1 MPTGRRVH
9 DAVTAVDLAGLRALG
24 PNLASTNKGT
34 TSLWAE
40 ERPPN
45 IPDLP
50 LSSRSEVTVLKTKPV
65 LLVILDGWGL
75 RAEREANAV
84 ALAETPAMDALLRDY
99 PWTALKTSG
108 LAVGLPEGQ
117 MGNSEV
123 GHTNLGAGRIV
134 YQDLVRIHRAVED
147 GSIFQNPVLLEAMR
161 RAKAGSGTVHF
172 MGLLSD
178 GGVHSHVE
186 HLHALLELAR
196 REGVPK
202 AFVHAFLD
210 GRDTP
215 PRSGLGY
222 VEAFE
227 KRLGETGYGKIAT
240 VMGRYYAMDRDKRWD
255 RVALA
260 YAALVRGEGYRS
272 AGGARAVEE
281 AYGRGEND
289 EFVKPTV
296 VMEGSG
302 EPRALVRDGD
312 TIVFFNFRAD
322 RAREITRAFTEEAFK
337 EFDIQA
343 RPRLAYYAC
352 MTEYA
357 KTFGL
362 PVAYGPDQPIEIFPE
377 IVSRA
382 GLSQLRCAET
392 EKYAHVT
399 FFFNGGREVQ
409 FPGED
414 RILVPSPRDVKTY
427 DEKPEMSARE
437 VTDKLVAAID
447 SRKYAFI
454 LVNFANPDMVGHT
467 GMLDAAMKAV
477 RVVDEC
483 VGRLWK
489 AARAA
494 HMAMLV
500 TADHGNCEMMV
511 DPATGQPHTAHTLGP
526 VPFVLA
532 DPDMKGTKLRGD
544 GVLADVAPTALQVMG
559 LPQPKEMKGLGL
571 VAR

>member
-1 MPTGRRVH
+1 MPK
-9 DAVTAVDLAGLRALG
+9 
-24 PNLASTNKGT
+24 N
-34 TSLWAE
+34 
-40 ERPPN
+40 
-45 IPDLP
+45 
-50 LSSRSEVTVLKTKPV
+50 KPV
-65 LLVILDGWGL
+65 LLVVLDGWGI
-75 RAEREANAV
+75 RAERDANAI
-84 ALAETPAMDALLRDY
+84 AIAGTPSMDALVREF
-99 PWTALKTSG
+99 PSTALKTSG
-108 LAVGLPEGQ
+108 LSVGLPEGQ

-134 YQDLVRIHRAVED
+134 YQDLVRINRAVED
-147 GSIFQNPVLLEAMR
+147 GSFFQNPVLLEAMR
-161 RAKAGSGTVHF
+161 RAKAGGGAVHF

-186 HLHALLELAR
+186 HAHACLELAR

-215 PRSGLGY
+215 PKSGLGY

-227 KRLGETGYGKIAT
+227 KRLAAAGYGAIAT
-240 VMGRYYAMDRDKRWD
+240 VCGRYYAMDRDKRWD

-260 YAALVRGEGYRS
+260 YAALVRGEGHRAAS
-272 AGGARAVEE
+272 PRRAVEE
-281 AYGRGEND
+281 AYARGETD

-296 VMEGSG
+296 VVNGGG
-302 EPRALVRDGD
+302 EPRGRVRDGD
-312 TIVFFNFRAD
+312 VVVFFNFRAD
-322 RAREITRAFTEEAFK
+322 RAREITRAFTQEGFHD
-337 EFDIQA
+337 FDVRPQ
-343 RPRLAYYAC
+343 PRLAYYAC
-352 MTEYA
+352 MTEYDG
-357 KTFGL
+357 TFGL
-362 PVAYGPDQPIEIFPE
+362 PVAYGPDQPTEIFPE

-382 GLSQLRCAET
+382 GIAQLRCAET

-437 VTDKLVAAID
+437 VTDELVKAIE
-447 SRKYAFI
+447 SRKYGFI

-467 GMLDAAMKAV
+467 GILDAAVKAV

-494 HMAMLV
+494 GMAMLV

-511 DPATGQPHTAHTLGP
+511 DPQTGQPHTAHTLGP
-526 VPFVLA
+526 VPFILA
-532 DPDMKGTKLRGD
+532 DPDLRGAKLRGE

-559 LPQPKEMKGLGL
+559 LPQPKAMKGLGL
-571 VAR
+571 LVR